1 MRLDVYG
8 WLSVGL
14 LCCSL
19 AAHAQ
24 QGELKESYYPDGT
37 LRYKGYFVGKQPVGE
52 VVQYYPSGQMKARLN
67 YDGDETT
74 AVIYSKNGE
83 FTSSGKYL
91 NRKKTGVWEYRKG
104 ERLLTRE
111 EYREDKLDGASFKY
125 YANGEVAESKTWKA
139 GVLDGAW
146 KVFYDNGQLK
156 FETSFVA
163 GKLQGA
169 LRAYGYEGKKSV
181 EGEYRNNVKEGVWR
195 YYDETGK
202 LVRERMYKE
211 GVSESQQ
218 EDDLQEDAQIR
229 RLENDVKKIID
240 PANFTDEPE
249 VYLQIIDN

>member
-1 MRLDVYG
+1 MRLNVCG
-8 WLSVGL
+8 WLSAGL
-14 LCCSL
+14 VCCCL

-24 QGELKESYYPDGT
+24 QAELKESYYPDGT
-37 LRYKGYFVGKQPVGE
+37 LRYKGYFIGKQPVGE

-67 YDGDETT
+67 YDGEETT

-111 EYREDKLDGASFKY
+111 EYSGDKLDGTSFKY
-125 YANGEVAESKTWKA
+125 YATGGIAESKTWKE
-139 GVLDGAW
+139 GVLSGAW

-163 GKLQGA
+163 GKLHGP
-169 LRAYGYEGKKSV
+169 LRAYRYGGQKSV
-181 EGEYRNNVKEGVWR
+181 EGVYRNNVKEGVWR
-195 YYDETGK
+195 YYDEAGE
-202 LVRERMYKE
+202 LMRERTYKG

-218 EDDLQEDAQIR
+218 EDDLQENEQIR
-229 RLENDVKKIID
+229 RLENDARKIVD